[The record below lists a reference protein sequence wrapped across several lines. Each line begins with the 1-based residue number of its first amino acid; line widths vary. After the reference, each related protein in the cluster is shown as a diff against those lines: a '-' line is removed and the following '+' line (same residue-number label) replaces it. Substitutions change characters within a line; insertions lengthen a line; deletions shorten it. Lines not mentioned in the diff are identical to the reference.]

1 MKVFITAMML
11 WISNQTG
18 YAIPD
23 HPTINYLSKH
33 DMKAYAYGCDEKPIP
48 KGNKDICAARK
59 DWDLDDWSGSKSPL
73 ALYNHKEKLVLLDIT
88 FDIETIHDQSVILH
102 ELVHHLQNYANKPFE
117 KGCRGHLEKEA
128 YDLHNKWL
136 KEKYNM
142 NVYDVIGINELFLI
156 LLTSC
161 GNPYHI
167 PPDPEYQNQHLE
179 K

>member
-18 YAIPD
+18 YAIPE
-23 HPTINYLSKH
+23 HPNIRYVTTNE
-33 DMKAYAYGCDEKPIP
+33 MKAYAYGCDEDPIP
-48 KGNKDICAARK
+48 NKSKDICAVREN
-59 DWDLDDWSGSKSPL
+59 WDLDDWSGSKSPI
-73 ALYNHKEKLVLLDIT
+73 ALYDHKEKLIILNKD
-88 FDIETIHDQSVILH
+88 FNIETIHDQSVLFH
-102 ELVHHLQNYANKPFE
+102 ELVHHLQSYAGKNFE
-117 KGCRGHLEKEA
+117 KKCRGDLEKEA
-128 YDLHNKWL
+128 YDLQNIWL
-136 KEKYNM
+136 KEKYNT
-142 NVYDVIGINELFLI
+142 NVYDTIGINELFLI